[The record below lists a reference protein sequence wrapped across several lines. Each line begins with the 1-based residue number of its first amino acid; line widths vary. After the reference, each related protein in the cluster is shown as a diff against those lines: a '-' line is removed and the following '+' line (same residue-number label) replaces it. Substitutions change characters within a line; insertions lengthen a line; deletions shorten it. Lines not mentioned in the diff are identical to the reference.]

1 MKSLY
6 LPEIAIAAYES
17 AKASEDKGELY
28 DLLVQPL
35 HEELYRRQDFTFLDD
50 LSEGQQLMLTYDYV
64 QMQVMQGGFIQLIQ
78 NGYIGLLPQ
87 LPAWLQMLGDNEMAQ
102 VIDDVL
108 KVYVL
113 NREMLDQKTTVEEFA
128 QLYNEFKEFE
138 VLDEKFRALN
148 DKTNDDI
155 REYAINHID
164 EFVTLVYPGST
175 LS

>member
-6 LPEIAIAAYES
+6 LPEVPLTVYET
-17 AKASEDKGELY
+17 AKAAEDKGELY

-50 LSEGQQLMLTYDYV
+50 LSEGQQLIISFDYV

-87 LPAWLQMLGDNEMAQ
+87 LPGWLQVFGDHEMAQ

-138 VLDEKFRALN
+138 LLDDKFRELK
-148 DKTNDDI
+148 DKTNDKI
-155 REYAINHID
+155 LQYAITHID
-164 EFVTLVYPGST
+164 EFITLVYENST

>member
-6 LPEIAIAAYES
+6 LPEIPTEAFEHAL
-17 AKASEDKGELY
+17 ASEDKGELY

-87 LPAWLQMLGDNEMAQ
+87 LPGWLQALGDMEMAQ
-102 VIDDVL
+102 IIDDVL

-113 NREMLDQKTTVEEFA
+113 NREMLDKKTTVEEFA

-138 VLDEKFRALN
+138 ALDERFRELN
-148 DKTNDDI
+148 SKTNNDI
-155 REYAINHID
+155 VKYASTHIE
-164 EFVTLVYPGST
+164 EFAKLV
-175 LS
+175 